1 MFKEHI
7 KNLNPKPYT
16 LHPHPYLYITP
27 ISWDSAFART
37 EAAKQVLVQKHG
49 LLQRRTGLLVGTPF
63 EEMCAKRAS
72 KRAQALGF
80 SGGANLSIS
89 PKAMCLKPLR
99 LRASGPGP
107 ARATLFLGRTSRR
120 EKHRSA
126 VSGAYL

>member
-49 LLQRRTGLLVGTPF
+49 LLERRTGLLVGTPL

-72 KRAQALGF
+72 KRAQASGF
-80 SGGANLSIS
+80 SGGTNLSIS
-89 PKAMCLKPLR
+89 PKAMCLKPFALQGQ
-99 LRASGPGP
+99 GPHEQ
-107 ARATLFLGRTSRR
+107 RFF
-120 EKHRSA
+120 
-126 VSGAYL
+126 